1 MSGANLRQAGLLILV
16 VGLIAALIAALANPL
31 GIGSGGFGW
40 HQGLLLGVG
49 IVLALAGAVIVLR
62 APSSGPGPE
71 R

>member
-49 IVLALAGAVIVLR
+49 IVLALVGVVIVLR
-62 APSSGPGPE
+62 APRSGPGPE